1 MKTFLILTV
10 QVLIVIAITNQ
21 LFSQTDLVPYRKYD
35 KTSEKSMWGFCDK
48 TKKIIVPLKY
58 DFVQPFSEGRALV
71 NSGDKYG
78 FIDENGSEV
87 IPIKYD
93 ADLQHYSGKDVGEDF
108 KEGLARVKLNGKWGF
123 INKEGIE
130 IISIKYDT
138 AKNFVDGLSKVRTK
152 EINPYWGTWGFVD
165 REGKEV
171 LPLEYDYI
179 EDINEGFHVAHQ
191 NMTCGL
197 VDKEGKLITE
207 MRYYSNIGNF
217 VEGFAMVSTRHEAG
231 FINKEG
237 KEVVPVKYASAVNFH
252 NGFARISYRVGEYHW
267 IEGYVDG
274 NGNEYWE

>member
-1 MKTFLILTV
+1 MNRVLVVTV
-10 QVLIVIAITNQ
+10 QILIVLTITNQ
-21 LFSQTDLVPYRKYD
+21 LFSQTDLIPYRKYD
-35 KTSEKSMWGFCDK
+35 EAKKVTIWGFCDK
-48 TKKIIVPLKY
+48 TKNIIIPLKY
-58 DFVQPFSEGRALV
+58 DYVQPFSEGRALV
-71 NSGDKYG
+71 NLGDKYG

-87 IPIKYD
+87 ISIKYE
-93 ADLQHYSGKDVGEDF
+93 ADLPHYSGKDIGEDF

-123 INKEGIE
+123 IDKEEKE
-130 IISIKYDT
+130 IVPIKYDT
-138 AKNFVDGLSKVRTK
+138 ACNFDDGLAKVK
-152 EINPYWGTWGFVD
+152 IIEGESYWGTWGFVD

-171 LPLEYDYI
+171 LPLIYNYI
-179 EDINEGFHVAHQ
+179 SKLNDGFYVAHQ

-207 MRYYSNIGNF
+207 MRYYSGIGNF

-252 NGFARISYRVGEYHW
+252 NGFARVSYRIGEHHW
-267 IEGYVDG
+267 LEGYVDG